1 MNVKEPLSSTEVHD
15 LIINGVNVNLEY
27 YMLPLFLLSSIV
39 YQFLHAIQM
48 LFIQL
53 VGAYENGTDEGLNQS
68 VNLGL
73 NNSCNDYCEMSTKNS
88 ENSIN
93 QWLHKSGILDLYKS
107 RTHCMDMILLLQPE
121 TQVIIPVK
129 HH

>member
-1 MNVKEPLSSTEVHD
+1 
-15 LIINGVNVNLEY
+15 
-27 YMLPLFLLSSIV
+27 MLPLFLLSSIV

-68 VNLGL
+68 VDQ
-73 NNSCNDYCEMSTKNS
+73 NNTCNDYCEISAKNR

-107 RTHCMDMILLLQPE
+107 RPHCMDIILLLQPE
-121 TQVIIPVK
+121 TQVTIPVK
-129 HH
+129 RHRVISMTKIFILLSVGLFPILEASYWLIEW